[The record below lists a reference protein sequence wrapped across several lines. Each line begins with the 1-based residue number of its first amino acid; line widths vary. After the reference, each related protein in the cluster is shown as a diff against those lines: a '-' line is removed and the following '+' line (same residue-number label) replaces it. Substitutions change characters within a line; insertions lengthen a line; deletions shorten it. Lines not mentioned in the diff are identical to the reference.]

1 MNADGIEF
9 EWDDAKNESNFRKHG
24 ISFDEAIRV
33 FADPLH
39 VTKWDRI
46 ENGEIRWQTF
56 GLVGGVQILMVVH
69 TIEDQ
74 SIRDLFK
81 LISARR
87 ATKIERRDY
96 ENENG

>member
-1 MNADGIEF
+1 MSIDGIEF
-9 EWDDAKNESNFRKHG
+9 EWDEVKNESKVRKHG
-24 ISFDEAIRV
+24 ISFDKAIRV

-39 VTKWDRI
+39 ITRWDRI
-46 ENGEIRWQTF
+46 ENGEMRWQTF
-56 GLVGGVQILMVVH
+56 GLVGGVQILMVAY

-74 SIRDLFK
+74 SGGELFR